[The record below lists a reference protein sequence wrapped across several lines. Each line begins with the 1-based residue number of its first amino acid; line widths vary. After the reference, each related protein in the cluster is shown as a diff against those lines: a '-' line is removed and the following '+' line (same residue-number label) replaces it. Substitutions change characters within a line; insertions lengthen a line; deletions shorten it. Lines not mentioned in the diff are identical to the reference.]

1 MRISKGCACPIRLIG
16 ARKTSF
22 LRERDRIVHYARP
35 DASRRWRP
43 LAEELT
49 LKIQASLYDL
59 EFSPS
64 MAKLAMVFSSCLLTT
79 HSALADENRATE
91 PTQFKSHVSPFLQ
104 THCAACHDEDL
115 SEADL
120 AVHDLAG
127 DVGSAAELR
136 RWEKILEMLSLEL
149 MPLSDEEQ
157 PSGRE
162 ARRVIGWIHA
172 ELAKLGREPDLSRL
186 ETPRFGNRVPHEDL
200 FSGKHLGPAFS
211 PRDCGE

>member
-1 MRISKGCACPIRLIG
+1 MISN
-16 ARKTSF
+16 S
-22 LRERDRIVHYARP
+22 V
-35 DASRRWRP
+35 SQW
-43 LAEELT
+43 
-49 LKIQASLYDL
+49 Q
-59 EFSPS
+59 
-64 MAKLAMVFSSCLLTT
+64 KLAMVFSSCLLTT

-120 AVHDLAG
+120 AVHDL
-127 DVGSAAELR
+127 GSAAELR

-149 MPLSDEEQ
+149 MPPSDEEQ

-200 FSGKHLGPAFS
+200 FSGKHVGPAFS
-211 PRDCGE
+211 PSRLWRMSPDIYAQMATDKGIRRNLQSGLADARPTPWRHLMQGDFRTLLY